1 MRGGE
6 RVMGVHKEKTFRVQY
21 PYAQAVDIAR
31 AALMGIGAAIQ
42 QIDPSSGSI
51 RAMTGTTL
59 QSYAEIIGVQ
69 VRAAGTNQ
77 SDIHIES
84 ASSVPTTMFDWGKNQ
99 ENINAVETMFAQIA
113 AQMQAAGSSAIVS
126 SSDDDNLFAD
136 LYEAEEPTSPMY
148 GLGEVTPPVR
158 PAGAQIHKVFVSY
171 RRSDSIDIC
180 GRIYDRLVRDFG
192 EKNVFKDV
200 DNIPFGVDFVDYLD
214 NQVKECTVLLAVIGP
229 KWVDATDDKQRRRL
243 DDPNDFV
250 RIEIESAL
258 KRNILVVPVLVGSAG
273 MPYSDDLPE
282 SLRPLTRRNGIEVR
296 PDPDFHN
303 DMTRLIKRLG

>member
-1 MRGGE
+1 
-6 RVMGVHKEKTFRVQY
+6 MGVQKEKSFRVQY
-21 PYAQAVDIAR
+21 PYTQVFDIAR
-31 AALMGIGAAIQ
+31 AALMGMGTAIQ
-42 QIDPSSGSI
+42 QADPHNGTLI
-51 RAMTGTTL
+51 AQTGTTV
-59 QSYAEIIGVQ
+59 QSFGEIISVQ
-69 VRAAGTNQ
+69 MRPAGTNQ
-77 SDIHIES
+77 TDIHIQS
-84 ASSVPTTMFDWGKNQ
+84 ASAVPTTMFDWGKNQ
-99 ENINAVETMFAQIA
+99 QNLNAFEMMFAQIA
-113 AQMQAAGSSAIVS
+113 AQLQATNTAPMVSS
-126 SSDDDNLFAD
+126 SSDDDLFAD
-136 LYEAEEPTSPMY
+136 LYDDSEEEPTSPMY
-148 GLGEVTPPVR
+148 GFGEVMPPAR
-158 PAGAQIHKVFVSY
+158 PAGAQSHKVFISY
-171 RRSDSIDIC
+171 RRADSIDIC

-229 KWVDATDDKQRRRL
+229 KWVDVEDDKGRRRI

-273 MPYSDDLPE
+273 MPYTEDLPE